1 MGNTILAHVLYSCG
15 KVELNLENFFS
26 DSGNAHNISKVN
38 HTEVTAEH
46 LIEYPNTGTQC
57 LLQLRS
63 DEWFYVLQ
71 HRMSY
76 YKSRNDVPTLLN
88 WDKFFKREIKIDDD
102 WTEYYDAVRELD
114 WPECKSFDEID
125 VLPEF
130 MQQEIRE
137 TYQQPNRILA
147 TESDL
152 LEFLTQTY
160 FDILVQPYCPMFDAP
175 VYNLSNYFVK
185 KTQEL
190 ENISDQLE
198 WTWNQHRS
206 DNFHLA
212 MLQAN
217 KDHLTWLEKIKKVH
231 NDVVDSI
238 QTSVLLETWEKA
250 LVIAKACETQN
261 YNPRQ
266 LNWQTN
272 DCFLDQNNVSLIK
285 SLQGN

>member
-15 KVELNLENFFS
+15 KVELNLENFFPG
-26 DSGNAHNISKVN
+26 SGKAHNICEFN
-38 HTEVTAEH
+38 HTELTVEH
-46 LIEYPNTGTQC
+46 LIEYPNSDTQC
-57 LLQLRS
+57 ILQLRS

-76 YKSRNDVPTLLN
+76 YKWYNDVPTLLN

-102 WTEYYDAVRELD
+102 WAEYYDAVRELD
-114 WPECKSFDEID
+114 WPECKSFSEIYM
-125 VLPEF
+125 LPEF

-137 TYQQPNRILA
+137 TYQLPNRILT

-160 FDILVQPYCPMFDAP
+160 FDILVQPYCPAFDVP

-190 ENISDQLE
+190 ENISDQLG

-217 KDHLTWLEKIKKVH
+217 KNHLAWLEKIKKVH

-261 YNPRQ
+261 YTPRQ

>member
-15 KVELNLENFFS
+15 KVELDLENFFS
-26 DSGNAHNISKVN
+26 GSGNAHNISKFN
-38 HTEVTAEH
+38 YTELTARH
-46 LIEYPNTGTQC
+46 LKEYPNSAAQC
-57 LLQLRS
+57 ILQLRS

-76 YKSRNDVPTLLN
+76 HKWHNDVPTLSN

-114 WPECKSFDEID
+114 WPECKSFSEID
-125 VLPEF
+125 MLPEF
-130 MQQEIRE
+130 IQQEIQE
-137 TYQQPNRILA
+137 TYQQPKRTLT

-160 FDILVQPYCPMFDAP
+160 FNMLVQPYCPAFDVP

-198 WTWNQHRS
+198 WTWDQHRS
-206 DNFHLA
+206 NNFHSV

-217 KDHLTWLEKIKKVH
+217 KDHLGWLEKIKKVH
-231 NDVVDSI
+231 SNVVDSI
-238 QTSVLLETWEKA
+238 QASVLLETWEKA

-261 YNPRQ
+261 YNPRH

>member
-26 DSGNAHNISKVN
+26 GSGNAHDISKVN
-38 HTEVTAEH
+38 YTELTARH
-46 LIEYPNTGTQC
+46 LKEYPNSAVQC
-57 LLQLRS
+57 ILQLRS

-76 YKSRNDVPTLLN
+76 YKWHNDVPTLLN

-102 WTEYYDAVRELD
+102 WTKYYDAVREPD
-114 WPECKSFDEID
+114 WPECKSFSEID
-125 VLPEF
+125 MLPEF
-130 MQQEIRE
+130 MQQEICD
-137 TYQQPNRILA
+137 TYQQPKRTLT

-160 FDILVQPYCPMFDAP
+160 FDILMQPYCPAFDAP
-175 VYNLSNYFVK
+175 VYNLSNYFIK

-190 ENISDQLE
+190 ENISDQMG
-198 WTWNQHRS
+198 WNWNQHRS
-206 DNFHLA
+206 NNFHLV

-217 KDHLTWLEKIKKVH
+217 KDYLSWLEKIKKIH
-231 NDVVDSI
+231 NNVVNLI
-238 QTSVLLETWEKA
+238 QTSVKLETWEKA
-250 LVIAKACETQN
+250 LVIAKVCMTQN
-261 YNPRQ
+261 RTPQQ

-272 DCFLDQNNVSLIK
+272 DCFLDQNNVTLIK

>member
-15 KVELNLENFFS
+15 KVELDLENFFS
-26 DSGNAHNISKVN
+26 GSGNAHNISKFN
-38 HTEVTAEH
+38 YTELTARH
-46 LIEYPNTGTQC
+46 LKEYPNLAAQC
-57 LLQLRS
+57 ILQLRS

-76 YKSRNDVPTLLN
+76 YKWHNDVPTLLN
-88 WDKFFKREIKIDDD
+88 WDKFFKREIKIDDN
-102 WTEYYDAVRELD
+102 WAEYYDSVRELD
-114 WPECKSFDEID
+114 WPECKSFNEID
-125 VLPEF
+125 MLPEF

-137 TYQQPNRILA
+137 TYQQPKRTLT

-160 FDILVQPYCPMFDAP
+160 FDILVRPYCPMFDAP

-198 WTWNQHRS
+198 WTWDQHRS
-206 DNFHLA
+206 DNFYLA

-217 KDHLTWLEKIKKVH
+217 KDHLAWLEKIKKVH

-250 LVIAKACETQN
+250 LVIAKVCETQN
-261 YNPRQ
+261 HNPRQ

-285 SLQGN
+285 SL

>member
-15 KVELNLENFFS
+15 KAELDLENFFS
-26 DSGNAHNISKVN
+26 GSGNAHNISKVN
-38 HTEVTAEH
+38 HTELTAGH
-46 LIEYPNTGTQC
+46 LIENPDSTAQC
-57 LLQLRS
+57 ILQIRS

-76 YKSRNDVPTLLN
+76 YKWYNDVPTLLN
-88 WDKFFKREIKIDDD
+88 WDKFFKRKIKIDDD
-102 WTEYYDAVRELD
+102 WTEYYNAVRELD

-125 VLPEF
+125 MLPEF
-130 MQQEIRE
+130 MQQEIRN
-137 TYQQPNRILA
+137 TYQSPKSTLT

-160 FDILVQPYCPMFDAP
+160 FDILNQPYYTAFDAP

-185 KTQEL
+185 NTQEL
-190 ENISDQLE
+190 ENISNHVG
-198 WTWNQHRS
+198 WNWDQHRS
-206 DNFHLA
+206 NNFHSA

-217 KDHLTWLEKIKKVH
+217 KDHLSWLEKIKKVH
-231 NDVVDSI
+231 NDVCNSI
-238 QTSVLLETWEKA
+238 QVSVKLETWEKA
-250 LVIAKACETQN
+250 LVIAKVCKTQN
-261 YNPRQ
+261 YTPRQ

-272 DCFLDQNNVSLIK
+272 NCFLDQNNVTLIK